1 MEIAFKIVN
10 SIRGSSLKRRFFKLQ
25 LEEDQPEL
33 LLHTDVR
40 WLSRSE
46 FLQRFRDLLLEIID
60 FLGEEDSYYQTLND
74 QNCLNDMSF
83 LTDFTLL
90 LSKLNLEL
98 QGKDKLIIDMI
109 SCLDAYKAKFI
120 LLIQDLKKNNLDHFP
135 NMADNLQKNTNSN
148 YKMDKY
154 IKEIQKVIEDFEI
167 RFQDCD
173 KIKEIVEF
181 VSFPFKKD
189 LNIKHI

>member
-1 MEIAFKIVN
+1 MDIAFKIVN